1 MFIAVIVQDVIT
13 NFKDVLVAIRFTVNS
28 RRRFPS
34 APCQCIIFIIV
45 QSKSNKFR
53 ARDSVEC
60 VAHISAPKNESENH
74 YLGEIVC
81 FLPSDNLKHA
91 VIDIIHSGGLIN
103 WLLSSA
109 LFDSYFLRC
118 AACWP
123 ACCPRPNECQ
133 IPPET
138 H

>member
-1 MFIAVIVQDVIT
+1 MFSLQSVPPWMFSLAVV
-13 NFKDVLVAIRFTVNS
+13 
-28 RRRFPS
+28 RFPS

-53 ARDSVEC
+53 VRDSVGC
-60 VAHISAPKNESENH
+60 VAHISAPKNESRNH

-109 LFDSYFLRC
+109 LFDSCFSAVAR
-118 AACWP
+118 WP
-123 ACCPRPNECQ
+123 ACCLRPHERQ
-133 IPPET
+133 IPPEI